1 MSLVCRFGSVTT
13 LTGRRYNLFPPK
25 PAQQAKILTFS
36 SLSTDLT
43 SPSTSSTILRQKIT
57 QTKVRTLSTT
67 NEVGFQR
74 FYSSSKKSSKN
85 YNDAGD
91 VSVRSRFKE
100 IPVDPS
106 VLQYIQRVG
115 VGREGKENRRKQ
127 KPFDKHKKG
136 KNSKQRGGGYGGEQ
150 QRNGDS
156 NTMSREEERVFLG
169 NGRMARRSGA
179 VNSFSATKGG
189 GGRPQHRTKQ
199 AVVPLT
205 PSPPAPPPPFGEG
218 QQARKAI
225 AGDDDKNSD
234 NETIDSSAT
243 TKQKLRNIRVLP
255 VKVLGR
261 VTSPHSSPN
270 DDSEIDS
277 HIFPRPTSGLPEVA
291 IIGRSNVGKS
301 TLLNALLYSGRTI
314 WKEDS
319 EDLIRRRNKRF
330 RSRVVTA
337 QTAKMPKGV
346 KAKTS
351 SKPGETRS
359 IDFYQLSAEIEELGS
374 NEDDQKENTK
384 QSLFNNDNNNNNN
397 KRNEETTK
405 RRKKKSSLL
414 LVDLPGYGFAFGP
427 KKERRQAQ
435 ADGSH
440 SSEEEIEFMFP
451 WQSLIET
458 YITDRPRSSLKR
470 VLLLVDARH
479 GMKQADSHFLAVL
492 QRALLQRQRSAA
504 AARASGDV
512 QRRSRVPTELPPL
525 QIVLTKCDL
534 VSQVDLARRV
544 VQVRQ
549 QLSDCLVR
557 QPKMLPEMLVS
568 AQIEGHGGLLEL
580 QKELA
585 SLCGGGFNTD
595 DRY

>member
-1 MSLVCRFGSVTT
+1 MSLVCRFRSITT
-13 LTGRRYNLFPPK
+13 ITGRRYDLYLPK
-25 PAQQAKILTFS
+25 LAQQSKFLTFS
-36 SLSTDLT
+36 SVSTDLT
-43 SPSTSSTILRQKIT
+43 SPSSSSTILRQKIT
-57 QTKVRTLSTT
+57 PTKIRTGTT
-67 NEVGFQR
+67 NEVGFHR
-74 FYSSSKKSSKN
+74 FSSSSKKNSKN
-85 YNDAGD
+85 YDDSNHEAAG
-91 VSVRSRFKE
+91 VISVRSRFKE
-100 IPVDPS
+100 IPVHPS
-106 VLQYIQRVG
+106 ILQYIQRVG
-115 VGREGKENRRKQ
+115 IGREGKENRRKRN
-127 KPFDKHKKG
+127 PFGKKKKG
-136 KNSKQRGGGYGGEQ
+136 KNNKRGGYDEQ
-150 QRNGDS
+150 HRNVDS
-156 NTMSREEERVFLG
+156 NTMSREEERVFFG

-179 VNSFSATKGG
+179 VNSATKGG
-189 GGRPQHRTKQ
+189 GRPQQRPKQ
-199 AVVPLT
+199 SIVPLS
-205 PSPPAPPPPFGEG
+205 PPPPAPPPPFGEG
-218 QQARKAI
+218 QQARRAI
-225 AGDDDKNSD
+225 TIDHDKDDDNG
-234 NETIDSSAT
+234 NIDSSTT
-243 TKQKLRNIRVLP
+243 TKQKLQNIRILP

-270 DDSEIDS
+270 DDSEIKS

-301 TLLNALLYSGRTI
+301 TLLNALLYSGRSI
-314 WKEDS
+314 EKEDS

-330 RSRVVTA
+330 RSRVVTS
-337 QTAKMPKGV
+337 QTAKLPKGV
-346 KAKTS
+346 KAKIS

-374 NEDDQKENTK
+374 NEDDQKENIK
-384 QSLFNNDNNNNNN
+384 RSSSNNNNN
-397 KRNEETTK
+397 KPSEEITK

-427 KKERRQAQ
+427 KKERRQSQ
-435 ADGSH
+435 ADGNH
-440 SSEEEIEFMFP
+440 TNDEESEIDFLFP

-479 GMKQADSHFLAVL
+479 GMKQADSHFLASL
-492 QRALLQRQRSAA
+492 QRALQHRQRSAA
-504 AARASGDV
+504 TAKTSSEQHQQPRV
-512 QRRSRVPTELPPL
+512 RVPTELPPL

-568 AQIEGHGGLLEL
+568 AQIDGQGGLLEL

-585 SLCGGGFNTD
+585 SLCGGGSNTD
-595 DRY
+595 DR